1 MLGDGI
7 QQGYAFPFRTAG
19 FLFEKRHG
27 VEAGKR
33 RVDDQHIRFVRAKRL
48 HQKFRS
54 GDFDELDAE
63 PGKPFQY
70 RFEPAPNDGGRFGN
84 RYV

>member
-1 MLGDGI
+1 MISDGI
-7 QQGYAFPFRTAG
+7 QQGYAFHFRTAG
-19 FLFEKRHG
+19 FLFEKLHG

-63 PGKPFQY
+63 PWKSSGFYIPPGQAM
-70 RFEPAPNDGGRFGN
+70 RHPRIETT
-84 RYV
+84 